1 MSYELSDV
9 EILFIIFLSTKF
21 GISIL
26 LAAITLTISK
36 KVNKTAN
43 RWFTVFI
50 LGLSFVFLIDVL
62 EEHNYNFVPRLL
74 LFFTQI
80 PDLLIPISLYLAVKS
95 FVNPIK
101 NSTRNDVILFVPWV
115 IDIVFKFFAF
125 FIYKE
130 EFMAEST
137 LQSLY
142 GIIFIAFWIFI
153 VTKSWLIILKH
164 QQSIKHL
171 SADIL
176 RIDLKWLLY
185 LLAVPTILILLR

>member
-101 NSTRNDVILFVPWV
+101 N
-115 IDIVFKFFAF
+115 
-125 FIYKE
+125 
-130 EFMAEST
+130 
-137 LQSLY
+137 
-142 GIIFIAFWIFI
+142 
-153 VTKSWLIILKH
+153 
-164 QQSIKHL
+164 
-171 SADIL
+171 
-176 RIDLKWLLY
+176 
-185 LLAVPTILILLR
+185 